1 MDFWDQIYFKPMKI
15 VSCLAGQ
22 WPYQSPMERTII
34 RSLLVAA
41 VGSQIISQIAA
52 VAEHSNDLDFF
63 MELVPPFV
71 VELTCFTKM
80 INCFF
85 FLGKIKI
92 LLEQLQE
99 NWKFFPS
106 GRENELLRE
115 HSLFGFQMSVL
126 FIGTLYISGFVFGTQ
141 PFQAIIL
148 HFVLNSNGSVPH
160 QFLFPANWGP
170 IDADKYYFP
179 LISLSALS
187 IYCVVTM
194 LVAIDCVFYTCCG
207 HVCGLFAALG
217 HSIEHFNFNN
227 DPQLGDDGFAFLR
240 RCIQIHNRV
249 LEFISVMEDVL
260 TVNFLIMLGS
270 VTMAMSLTAVQMVI
284 NFDAVVKLLKNLAF
298 AITQVTQLAIK
309 CWMAQRVMDM
319 SLNIKFSLINSKW
332 YLASPKTQK
341 LIGLMI
347 MRSEIPCEITAG
359 KVIVMCLETFSS
371 TVRLSAS
378 YFTMF
383 LALR

>member
-1 MDFWDQIYFKPMKI
+1 MSSPKDTMGFWDQLYFKPMKI
-15 VSCLAGQ
+15 VSCWAGQ
-22 WPYQSPMERTII
+22 WPYQSPIERTII
-34 RSLLVAA
+34 RTALASA

-71 VELTCFTKM
+71 VEVTCFTKM

-99 NWKFFPS
+99 NWKLFPT

-115 HSLFGFQMSVL
+115 HSLLGFQMSML
-126 FIGTLYISGFVFGTQ
+126 FLGTLYTSGFVFGTQ
-141 PFQAIIL
+141 PFQAMIL
-148 HFVLNSNGSVPH
+148 HFVFKSNGSMPR

-170 IDADKYYFP
+170 IDSDKYYFP
-179 LISLSALS
+179 LVILSAMS

-207 HVCGLFAALG
+207 HACGLFTALG
-217 HSIEHFNFNN
+217 YSIENFNFN
-227 DPQLGDDGFAFLR
+227 DDLMSGDTGFAFLR

-249 LEFISVMEDVL
+249 LEFTNIIEDVL
-260 TVNFLIMLGS
+260 TFNFLIMLGS

-284 NFDAVVKLLKNLAF
+284 NFNAVVKLLKNLAF
-298 AITQVTQLAIK
+298 AVTQITQLAIK
-309 CWMAQRVMDM
+309 CWIAQRVMDK
-319 SLNIKFSLINSKW
+319 SLNVKFSLINSKW
-332 YLASPKTQK
+332 YLAPPKTQK

-347 MRSEIPCEITAG
+347 MRSEIPCQITAG

-371 TVRLSAS
+371 VR
-378 YFTMF
+378 
-383 LALR
+383 

>member
-1 MDFWDQIYFKPMKI
+1 MDFWEKLYFKPMKI
-15 VSCLAGQ
+15 VSCWAGQ
-22 WPYQSPMERTII
+22 WPYQSAVERTVI
-34 RSLLVAA
+34 RILLVSA

-92 LLEQLQE
+92 LLEQLKE
-99 NWKFFPS
+99 NWEFFPS
-106 GRENELLRE
+106 GRENELLR
-115 HSLFGFQMSVL
+115 
-126 FIGTLYISGFVFGTQ
+126 TLYGSGFIFATQ
-141 PFQAIIL
+141 PFQTIIL
-148 HFVLNSNGSVPH
+148 HLVLNSSHSIPH
-160 QFLFPANWGP
+160 PFLIPANWGP
-170 IDADKYYFP
+170 IDPDKYYFP
-179 LISLSALS
+179 LITLSAVS

-194 LVAIDCVFYTCCG
+194 LVAIDCVFYTCSS

-217 HSIEHFNFNN
+217 YSIERFEFNDNCRK
-227 DPQLGDDGFAFLR
+227 DDGFAFLR
-240 RCIQIHNRV
+240 RCIQIHNRA
-249 LEFISVMEDVL
+249 LEFTSIMEDVL
-260 TVNFLIMLGS
+260 TFNFLLMLGG

-284 NFDAVVKLLKNLAF
+284 NFEAIVKLLKNLAF
-298 AITQVTQLAIK
+298 AITQITQLAIK
-309 CWMAQRVMDM
+309 CWMAQRMMDM

-332 YLASPKTQK
+332 YLATPRAQK

-371 TVRLSAS
+371 IVRVSAS

>member
-148 HFVLNSNGSVPH
+148 HFVLNSN
-160 QFLFPANWGP
+160 
-170 IDADKYYFP
+170 
-179 LISLSALS
+179 
-187 IYCVVTM
+187 VTM